1 MMWELIFAVVTSGG
15 LSSALTWIV
24 SKRKRNNDFIT
35 DLQNS
40 INLLSDN
47 YTKTLDELIVVKK
60 QNNDLMIQVSK
71 IEVIKKQNNDLIIL
85 VSQLEN
91 ELAKLKEENS
101 SLIKKMNEFISQLE
115 PEMAKLKEE
124 NSTLIKKMNELK
136 RMLSKQ

>member
-1 MMWELIFAVVTSGG
+1 MMWDLIFAVVTSGG
-15 LSSALTWIV
+15 LSSAITWIV

-47 YTKTLDELIVVKK
+47 YTKTLDSLIVVKK
-60 QNNDLMIQVSK
+60 QNNDL
-71 IEVIKKQNNDLIIL
+71 IIL
-85 VSQLEN
+85 VTQLEN
-91 ELAKLKEENS
+91 ELNKLKEENS